1 MRDPFHPE
9 RELLTAEEASQQ
21 RADLDQRWED
31 FNARFAK
38 ATTVEERLYLTDDMN
53 ELMIDGLFMPWEVDH
68 PILAEYLRRKAA

>member
-9 RELLTAEEASQQ
+9 RELLTAEEASKQ

-31 FNARFAK
+31 FEDRFSK
-38 ATTVEERLYLTDDMN
+38 TTTVEERLTFLDEMN
-53 ELMIDGLFMPWEVDH
+53 ELMLDGLFMPWEADC